1 MDIVGRRN
9 WYFLLSL
16 AIILPG
22 IISMAFFGFRL
33 GIDFAGGDQYNLAFT
48 KPVQASVVQKEMDT
62 FNVEAT
68 VQQAGPNGVLITTKP
83 LSSAQE
89 TSIRP
94 DLSQQSPLGPARSS
108 YAQVGPT
115 IARELVVGAGGLIA
129 IASILIVIYLSFRF
143 NYKFAVCAI
152 LALLHDVFVLTG
164 IYSILGKVFNLP
176 LGEINTLFVTAVLTV
191 IGFSVHDTIVIFDRI
206 RENLRQASRLTFE
219 QNVNLSIIQS
229 VARSV
234 NTSMT
239 VVFVLVALFLIS
251 PQNIKGFTL
260 ALLIGIV
267 SGTYSSIFN
276 ASPLL
281 VVWRRLAPREG
292 VLYSGPSEYELCKAG
307 PSALFLLV
315 ATPSTTSQLDRI
327 RELIMPTVSFL
338 GYQLYDLALAGSGS
352 STTLRVRIDRPEGVT
367 LADCERVSKSVSALL
382 DQADPFPTRYELE
395 VSSPGAERPL
405 RNLDEYRR
413 FIGRRANVRYRM
425 GGDSEQVA
433 EGRLTAVSDDM
444 IELQLGEGKHLRT
457 VAIPLVDIVSA
468 RLAIDLSRR

>member
-22 IISMAFFGFRL
+22 IISMALVGFRL

-48 KPVQASVVQKEMDT
+48 RPVQASVVQKEMDT

-89 TSIRP
+89 TTIRA
-94 DLSQQSPLGPARSS
+94 DLAQKFPLDPSRSS

-229 VARSV
+229 LARSL

-281 VVWRRLAPREG
+281 VVWRRLDPR
-292 VLYSGPSEYELCKAG
+292 
-307 PSALFLLV
+307 
-315 ATPSTTSQLDRI
+315 
-327 RELIMPTVSFL
+327 
-338 GYQLYDLALAGSGS
+338 
-352 STTLRVRIDRPEGVT
+352 
-367 LADCERVSKSVSALL
+367 
-382 DQADPFPTRYELE
+382 
-395 VSSPGAERPL
+395 
-405 RNLDEYRR
+405 
-413 FIGRRANVRYRM
+413 
-425 GGDSEQVA
+425 
-433 EGRLTAVSDDM
+433 
-444 IELQLGEGKHLRT
+444 
-457 VAIPLVDIVSA
+457 
-468 RLAIDLSRR
+468 

>member
-9 WYFLLSL
+9 LYFLLSL

-48 KPVQASVVQKEMDT
+48 QPVQASAVQKEMDS

-68 VQQAGPNGVLITTKP
+68 VQQAGSTGVLVTTKP
-83 LSSAQE
+83 LSSALE
-89 TSIRP
+89 TTIRA
-94 DLSQQSPLGPARSS
+94 DLAQKFPVDPSRSS

-115 IARELVVGAGGLIA
+115 IAKELVVGAGGLIA
-129 IASILIVIYLSFRF
+129 IASILIVMYLSFRF
-143 NYKFAVCAI
+143 NYKFAICAI
-152 LALLHDVFVLTG
+152 LALLHDVFILTG

-229 VARSV
+229 LARSV

-260 ALLIGIV
+260 ALLIGII

-281 VVWRRLAPREG
+281 VVWRRLDPR
-292 VLYSGPSEYELCKAG
+292 
-307 PSALFLLV
+307 
-315 ATPSTTSQLDRI
+315 
-327 RELIMPTVSFL
+327 
-338 GYQLYDLALAGSGS
+338 
-352 STTLRVRIDRPEGVT
+352 
-367 LADCERVSKSVSALL
+367 
-382 DQADPFPTRYELE
+382 
-395 VSSPGAERPL
+395 
-405 RNLDEYRR
+405 
-413 FIGRRANVRYRM
+413 
-425 GGDSEQVA
+425 
-433 EGRLTAVSDDM
+433 
-444 IELQLGEGKHLRT
+444 
-457 VAIPLVDIVSA
+457 
-468 RLAIDLSRR
+468 

>member
-22 IISMAFFGFRL
+22 IISMALFGFRL

-48 KPVQASVVQKEMDT
+48 QPVQASVVQKEMDT

-68 VQQAGPNGVLITTKP
+68 VQQAGSNGALITTKP

-89 TSIRP
+89 TTIRA
-94 DLSQQSPLGPARSS
+94 DLAEKFPLDPARSS

-129 IASILIVIYLSFRF
+129 IASILIVLYLSFRF
-143 NYKFAVCAI
+143 NYKFAICAI
-152 LALLHDVFVLTG
+152 LALLHDVFIITG

-229 VARSV
+229 LARSV

-239 VVFVLVALFLIS
+239 VIFVLVALFLIS

-260 ALLIGIV
+260 ALLIGII

-281 VVWRRLAPREG
+281 VVWRRLDPR
-292 VLYSGPSEYELCKAG
+292 
-307 PSALFLLV
+307 
-315 ATPSTTSQLDRI
+315 
-327 RELIMPTVSFL
+327 
-338 GYQLYDLALAGSGS
+338 
-352 STTLRVRIDRPEGVT
+352 
-367 LADCERVSKSVSALL
+367 
-382 DQADPFPTRYELE
+382 
-395 VSSPGAERPL
+395 
-405 RNLDEYRR
+405 
-413 FIGRRANVRYRM
+413 
-425 GGDSEQVA
+425 
-433 EGRLTAVSDDM
+433 
-444 IELQLGEGKHLRT
+444 
-457 VAIPLVDIVSA
+457 
-468 RLAIDLSRR
+468 

>member
-1 MDIVGRRN
+1 MNIVGRRN

-22 IISMAFFGFRL
+22 IISMAFLGFRL

-48 KPVQASVVQKEMDT
+48 QPVSATAVQKEMDT

-68 VQQAGPNGVLITTKP
+68 VQQAGPNGVLVTTKP
-83 LSSAQE
+83 LSSVQE
-89 TSIRP
+89 TTIRA
-94 DLSQQSPLGPARSS
+94 DLGKKFPLDPSRSS

-115 IARELVVGAGGLIA
+115 IARELVVGAGGLIV
-129 IASILIVIYLSFRF
+129 IASILIVIYLSIRF
-143 NYKFAVCAI
+143 NYKFAVAAI

-164 IYSILGKVFNLP
+164 IWSILGKVFNSP
-176 LGEINTLFVTAVLTV
+176 LGEINTLFVTAALTV

-229 VARSV
+229 LARSL

-251 PQNIKGFTL
+251 PTNIKGFTL

-281 VVWRRLAPREG
+281 VVWRRLDPR
-292 VLYSGPSEYELCKAG
+292 
-307 PSALFLLV
+307 
-315 ATPSTTSQLDRI
+315 
-327 RELIMPTVSFL
+327 
-338 GYQLYDLALAGSGS
+338 
-352 STTLRVRIDRPEGVT
+352 
-367 LADCERVSKSVSALL
+367 
-382 DQADPFPTRYELE
+382 
-395 VSSPGAERPL
+395 
-405 RNLDEYRR
+405 
-413 FIGRRANVRYRM
+413 
-425 GGDSEQVA
+425 
-433 EGRLTAVSDDM
+433 
-444 IELQLGEGKHLRT
+444 
-457 VAIPLVDIVSA
+457 
-468 RLAIDLSRR
+468 

>member
-22 IISMAFFGFRL
+22 IISMALFGFRL

-48 KPVQASVVQKEMDT
+48 QPVQASVVQKEMDT

-68 VQQAGPNGVLITTKP
+68 VQQAGSNGVLITTKP

-89 TSIRP
+89 TTIRA
-94 DLSQQSPLGPARSS
+94 DLAEKFPLDPARSS

-129 IASILIVIYLSFRF
+129 IASILIVLYLSFRF
-143 NYKFAVCAI
+143 NYKFAICAI
-152 LALLHDVFVLTG
+152 LALLHDVFILTG
-164 IYSILGKVFNLP
+164 IYSIFGKVFNLP

-229 VARSV
+229 LARSV

-260 ALLIGIV
+260 ALLIGII

-281 VVWRRLAPREG
+281 VVWRRLDPR
-292 VLYSGPSEYELCKAG
+292 
-307 PSALFLLV
+307 
-315 ATPSTTSQLDRI
+315 
-327 RELIMPTVSFL
+327 
-338 GYQLYDLALAGSGS
+338 
-352 STTLRVRIDRPEGVT
+352 
-367 LADCERVSKSVSALL
+367 
-382 DQADPFPTRYELE
+382 
-395 VSSPGAERPL
+395 
-405 RNLDEYRR
+405 
-413 FIGRRANVRYRM
+413 
-425 GGDSEQVA
+425 
-433 EGRLTAVSDDM
+433 
-444 IELQLGEGKHLRT
+444 
-457 VAIPLVDIVSA
+457 
-468 RLAIDLSRR
+468 

>member
-22 IISMAFFGFRL
+22 IISMAVFGFRL

-48 KPVQASVVQKEMDT
+48 QPVQATTVQKEMDT

-89 TSIRP
+89 TTIRA
-94 DLSQQSPLGPARSS
+94 DLAKKFPLDPSRSS

-115 IARELVVGAGGLIA
+115 IARELVVGAGGLIV
-129 IASILIVIYLSFRF
+129 IASILIVIYLSIRF
-143 NYKFAVCAI
+143 NYKFAICAI

-176 LGEINTLFVTAVLTV
+176 LGEINTLFVTAALTV

-229 VARSV
+229 LARSV

-239 VVFVLVALFLIS
+239 VVFVLVALYLIT

-281 VVWRRLAPREG
+281 VVWRRLDPR
-292 VLYSGPSEYELCKAG
+292 
-307 PSALFLLV
+307 
-315 ATPSTTSQLDRI
+315 
-327 RELIMPTVSFL
+327 
-338 GYQLYDLALAGSGS
+338 
-352 STTLRVRIDRPEGVT
+352 
-367 LADCERVSKSVSALL
+367 
-382 DQADPFPTRYELE
+382 
-395 VSSPGAERPL
+395 
-405 RNLDEYRR
+405 
-413 FIGRRANVRYRM
+413 
-425 GGDSEQVA
+425 
-433 EGRLTAVSDDM
+433 
-444 IELQLGEGKHLRT
+444 
-457 VAIPLVDIVSA
+457 
-468 RLAIDLSRR
+468 

>member
-22 IISMAFFGFRL
+22 IVSMAVFGFRL

-48 KPVQASVVQKEMDT
+48 RPVQATTVQKEMDT

-68 VQQAGPNGVLITTKP
+68 VQQAGPSGVLITTKP
-83 LSSAQE
+83 LSPAQE
-89 TSIRP
+89 TTIRA
-94 DLSQQSPLGPARSS
+94 DLAKTFPLDPSRSS

-115 IARELVVGAGGLIA
+115 IARELVVGAGGLIV
-129 IASILIVIYLSFRF
+129 IASILIVIYLSIRF
-143 NYKFAVCAI
+143 NYKFAICAI

-229 VARSV
+229 LARSV

-281 VVWRRLAPREG
+281 VVWRRLDPR
-292 VLYSGPSEYELCKAG
+292 
-307 PSALFLLV
+307 
-315 ATPSTTSQLDRI
+315 
-327 RELIMPTVSFL
+327 
-338 GYQLYDLALAGSGS
+338 
-352 STTLRVRIDRPEGVT
+352 
-367 LADCERVSKSVSALL
+367 
-382 DQADPFPTRYELE
+382 
-395 VSSPGAERPL
+395 
-405 RNLDEYRR
+405 
-413 FIGRRANVRYRM
+413 
-425 GGDSEQVA
+425 
-433 EGRLTAVSDDM
+433 
-444 IELQLGEGKHLRT
+444 
-457 VAIPLVDIVSA
+457 
-468 RLAIDLSRR
+468 

>member
-22 IISMAFFGFRL
+22 IISMAVFGFRL
-33 GIDFAGGDQYNLAFT
+33 GIDFAGGDQYNLAFSQ
-48 KPVQASVVQKEMDT
+48 PVAAAAVQKEMDT

-68 VQQAGPNGVLITTKP
+68 VQQAGSNGVLITTKP

-89 TSIRP
+89 TAIRA
-94 DLSQQSPLGPARSS
+94 DLAQKFPLDPPRSS

-129 IASILIVIYLSFRF
+129 IASILIVIYLSIRF
-143 NYKFAVCAI
+143 NYKFAICAI

-176 LGEINTLFVTAVLTV
+176 LGEINTLFVTAALTV

-260 ALLIGIV
+260 ALLIGII

-281 VVWRRLAPREG
+281 VVWRRLDPR
-292 VLYSGPSEYELCKAG
+292 
-307 PSALFLLV
+307 
-315 ATPSTTSQLDRI
+315 
-327 RELIMPTVSFL
+327 
-338 GYQLYDLALAGSGS
+338 
-352 STTLRVRIDRPEGVT
+352 
-367 LADCERVSKSVSALL
+367 
-382 DQADPFPTRYELE
+382 
-395 VSSPGAERPL
+395 
-405 RNLDEYRR
+405 
-413 FIGRRANVRYRM
+413 
-425 GGDSEQVA
+425 
-433 EGRLTAVSDDM
+433 
-444 IELQLGEGKHLRT
+444 
-457 VAIPLVDIVSA
+457 
-468 RLAIDLSRR
+468 

>member
-1 MDIVGRRN
+1 MNIVGRRN

-22 IISMAFFGFRL
+22 MISMAFFGFRL
-33 GIDFAGGDQYNLAFT
+33 GIDFAGGDQYNLAFRQ
-48 KPVQASVVQKEMDT
+48 PIQATAVQKEMDS

-68 VQQAGPNGVLITTKP
+68 VQQAGPNGVLVTTKP

-89 TSIRP
+89 TTIRA
-94 DLSQQSPLGPARSS
+94 DLAKKFPLDPSRSS

-143 NYKFAVCAI
+143 NYKFAICAI

-176 LGEINTLFVTAVLTV
+176 LGEINTLFVTAILTV

-229 VARSV
+229 LARSL

-281 VVWRRLAPREG
+281 VVWRRLDPR
-292 VLYSGPSEYELCKAG
+292 
-307 PSALFLLV
+307 
-315 ATPSTTSQLDRI
+315 
-327 RELIMPTVSFL
+327 
-338 GYQLYDLALAGSGS
+338 
-352 STTLRVRIDRPEGVT
+352 
-367 LADCERVSKSVSALL
+367 
-382 DQADPFPTRYELE
+382 
-395 VSSPGAERPL
+395 
-405 RNLDEYRR
+405 
-413 FIGRRANVRYRM
+413 
-425 GGDSEQVA
+425 
-433 EGRLTAVSDDM
+433 
-444 IELQLGEGKHLRT
+444 
-457 VAIPLVDIVSA
+457 
-468 RLAIDLSRR
+468 

>member
-9 WYFLLSL
+9 LYFLLSL

-22 IISMAFFGFRL
+22 IISMAIFGFRL

-48 KPVQASVVQKEMDT
+48 QPVQAAVVQKEMDT

-68 VQQAGPNGVLITTKP
+68 VQQAGPNGVLVTTKP

-89 TSIRP
+89 TTIRA
-94 DLSQQSPLGPARSS
+94 DLAQKFPLDPSRSS

-129 IASILIVIYLSFRF
+129 IASILIVIYLSIRF

-164 IYSILGKVFNLP
+164 IYSILGKVLNLP
-176 LGEINTLFVTAVLTV
+176 LGEINTLFVTAALTV

-229 VARSV
+229 LARSV

-281 VVWRRLAPREG
+281 VVWRRLDPR
-292 VLYSGPSEYELCKAG
+292 
-307 PSALFLLV
+307 
-315 ATPSTTSQLDRI
+315 
-327 RELIMPTVSFL
+327 
-338 GYQLYDLALAGSGS
+338 
-352 STTLRVRIDRPEGVT
+352 
-367 LADCERVSKSVSALL
+367 
-382 DQADPFPTRYELE
+382 
-395 VSSPGAERPL
+395 
-405 RNLDEYRR
+405 
-413 FIGRRANVRYRM
+413 
-425 GGDSEQVA
+425 
-433 EGRLTAVSDDM
+433 
-444 IELQLGEGKHLRT
+444 
-457 VAIPLVDIVSA
+457 
-468 RLAIDLSRR
+468 

>member
-48 KPVQASVVQKEMDT
+48 QPVQAAAVQKEMDT

-68 VQQAGPNGVLITTKP
+68 VQQAGTDGVLVTTKP
-83 LSSAQE
+83 LTSAQE
-89 TSIRP
+89 TTIRS
-94 DLSQQSPLGPARSS
+94 DLTQKFPVDASRSS

-115 IARELVVGAGGLIA
+115 IAKELVVGAGGLIA
-129 IASILIVIYLSFRF
+129 IASIMIVIYLSFRF

-176 LGEINTLFVTAVLTV
+176 LGEINTLFVTAALTV

-229 VARSV
+229 LARSL

-239 VVFVLVALFLIS
+239 VIFVLVALFLIS

-281 VVWRRLAPREG
+281 VVWRRLDPR
-292 VLYSGPSEYELCKAG
+292 
-307 PSALFLLV
+307 
-315 ATPSTTSQLDRI
+315 
-327 RELIMPTVSFL
+327 
-338 GYQLYDLALAGSGS
+338 
-352 STTLRVRIDRPEGVT
+352 
-367 LADCERVSKSVSALL
+367 
-382 DQADPFPTRYELE
+382 
-395 VSSPGAERPL
+395 
-405 RNLDEYRR
+405 
-413 FIGRRANVRYRM
+413 
-425 GGDSEQVA
+425 
-433 EGRLTAVSDDM
+433 
-444 IELQLGEGKHLRT
+444 
-457 VAIPLVDIVSA
+457 
-468 RLAIDLSRR
+468 

>member
-22 IISMAFFGFRL
+22 IISMALFGFRL

-48 KPVQASVVQKEMDT
+48 RPVQASVVQKEMDA

-89 TSIRP
+89 TTIRA
-94 DLSQQSPLGPARSS
+94 DLAQKFPLDPSKSS

-115 IARELVVGAGGLIA
+115 IARELVVGSGGLIA

-229 VARSV
+229 LARSL

-281 VVWRRLAPREG
+281 VVWRRLDPR
-292 VLYSGPSEYELCKAG
+292 
-307 PSALFLLV
+307 
-315 ATPSTTSQLDRI
+315 
-327 RELIMPTVSFL
+327 
-338 GYQLYDLALAGSGS
+338 
-352 STTLRVRIDRPEGVT
+352 
-367 LADCERVSKSVSALL
+367 
-382 DQADPFPTRYELE
+382 
-395 VSSPGAERPL
+395 
-405 RNLDEYRR
+405 
-413 FIGRRANVRYRM
+413 
-425 GGDSEQVA
+425 
-433 EGRLTAVSDDM
+433 
-444 IELQLGEGKHLRT
+444 
-457 VAIPLVDIVSA
+457 
-468 RLAIDLSRR
+468 

>member
-48 KPVQASVVQKEMDT
+48 RPVQASVVQKEMDT

-89 TSIRP
+89 TTIRA
-94 DLSQQSPLGPARSS
+94 DLAQKFPLDPAKSS

-115 IARELVVGAGGLIA
+115 IARELVVGSGGLIA

-229 VARSV
+229 LARSL

-281 VVWRRLAPREG
+281 VVWRRLDPR
-292 VLYSGPSEYELCKAG
+292 
-307 PSALFLLV
+307 
-315 ATPSTTSQLDRI
+315 
-327 RELIMPTVSFL
+327 
-338 GYQLYDLALAGSGS
+338 
-352 STTLRVRIDRPEGVT
+352 
-367 LADCERVSKSVSALL
+367 
-382 DQADPFPTRYELE
+382 
-395 VSSPGAERPL
+395 
-405 RNLDEYRR
+405 
-413 FIGRRANVRYRM
+413 
-425 GGDSEQVA
+425 
-433 EGRLTAVSDDM
+433 
-444 IELQLGEGKHLRT
+444 
-457 VAIPLVDIVSA
+457 
-468 RLAIDLSRR
+468 

>member
-22 IISMAFFGFRL
+22 IVSMAVFGFRL

-48 KPVQASVVQKEMDT
+48 RPVQATTVQKEMDT

-68 VQQAGPNGVLITTKP
+68 VQQAGPSGVLITTKP

-89 TSIRP
+89 TTIRA
-94 DLSQQSPLGPARSS
+94 DLAKTFPLDPSRSS

-129 IASILIVIYLSFRF
+129 IASILIVIYLSIRF
-143 NYKFAVCAI
+143 NYKFAICAI

-164 IYSILGKVFNLP
+164 IYSILGKVLNLP

-229 VARSV
+229 LARSV

-239 VVFVLVALFLIS
+239 VIFVLVALFLIS

-281 VVWRRLAPREG
+281 VVWRRLDPR
-292 VLYSGPSEYELCKAG
+292 
-307 PSALFLLV
+307 
-315 ATPSTTSQLDRI
+315 
-327 RELIMPTVSFL
+327 
-338 GYQLYDLALAGSGS
+338 
-352 STTLRVRIDRPEGVT
+352 
-367 LADCERVSKSVSALL
+367 
-382 DQADPFPTRYELE
+382 
-395 VSSPGAERPL
+395 
-405 RNLDEYRR
+405 
-413 FIGRRANVRYRM
+413 
-425 GGDSEQVA
+425 
-433 EGRLTAVSDDM
+433 
-444 IELQLGEGKHLRT
+444 
-457 VAIPLVDIVSA
+457 
-468 RLAIDLSRR
+468 

>member
-1 MDIVGRRN
+1 MNIVGRRN

-22 IISMAFFGFRL
+22 IISMAFLGFRL

-48 KPVQASVVQKEMDT
+48 QPVQASVVQKEMDT

-68 VQQAGPNGVLITTKP
+68 VQQAGPNGVLVTTKP
-83 LSSAQE
+83 LSSVQE
-89 TSIRP
+89 TTIRA
-94 DLSQQSPLGPARSS
+94 DLAKKFPLDPSRSS

-115 IARELVVGAGGLIA
+115 IARELVVGAGGLIV
-129 IASILIVIYLSFRF
+129 IASILIVIYLSIRF
-143 NYKFAVCAI
+143 NYKFAVAAI

-164 IYSILGKVFNLP
+164 IWSILGKVFNSP
-176 LGEINTLFVTAVLTV
+176 LGEINTLFVTAALTV

-229 VARSV
+229 LARSL

-251 PQNIKGFTL
+251 PTNIKGFTL

-281 VVWRRLAPREG
+281 VVWRRLDPR
-292 VLYSGPSEYELCKAG
+292 
-307 PSALFLLV
+307 
-315 ATPSTTSQLDRI
+315 
-327 RELIMPTVSFL
+327 
-338 GYQLYDLALAGSGS
+338 
-352 STTLRVRIDRPEGVT
+352 
-367 LADCERVSKSVSALL
+367 
-382 DQADPFPTRYELE
+382 
-395 VSSPGAERPL
+395 
-405 RNLDEYRR
+405 
-413 FIGRRANVRYRM
+413 
-425 GGDSEQVA
+425 
-433 EGRLTAVSDDM
+433 
-444 IELQLGEGKHLRT
+444 
-457 VAIPLVDIVSA
+457 
-468 RLAIDLSRR
+468 

>member
-48 KPVQASVVQKEMDT
+48 KPVQATTVQKEMDT

-68 VQQAGPNGVLITTKP
+68 VQQAGPSGVLITTKP
-83 LSSAQE
+83 LASAQE
-89 TSIRP
+89 TAIRA
-94 DLSQQSPLGPARSS
+94 DLAKKFPLDPSRSS

-129 IASILIVIYLSFRF
+129 IASILIVIYLSIRF
-143 NYKFAVCAI
+143 NYKFAICAI

-229 VARSV
+229 LARSV

-281 VVWRRLAPREG
+281 VVWRRLDPR
-292 VLYSGPSEYELCKAG
+292 
-307 PSALFLLV
+307 
-315 ATPSTTSQLDRI
+315 
-327 RELIMPTVSFL
+327 
-338 GYQLYDLALAGSGS
+338 
-352 STTLRVRIDRPEGVT
+352 
-367 LADCERVSKSVSALL
+367 
-382 DQADPFPTRYELE
+382 
-395 VSSPGAERPL
+395 
-405 RNLDEYRR
+405 
-413 FIGRRANVRYRM
+413 
-425 GGDSEQVA
+425 
-433 EGRLTAVSDDM
+433 
-444 IELQLGEGKHLRT
+444 
-457 VAIPLVDIVSA
+457 
-468 RLAIDLSRR
+468 

>member
-1 MDIVGRRN
+1 MNIVGRRN

-48 KPVQASVVQKEMDT
+48 QPVQATAVQKEMDT
-62 FNVEAT
+62 FNVEAV
-68 VQQAGPNGVLITTKP
+68 VQQAGPNGVLVTTKP

-89 TSIRP
+89 TTIRA
-94 DLSQQSPLGPARSS
+94 DLAKKFPLDPSRSS

-115 IARELVVGAGGLIA
+115 IARELVVGAGGLIL
-129 IASILIVIYLSFRF
+129 IASILIVIYLSIRF
-143 NYKFAVCAI
+143 NYKFAIAAI

-164 IYSILGKVFNLP
+164 IFSILGKVFNVP
-176 LGEINTLFVTAVLTV
+176 LGEINTLFVTAALTV

-229 VARSV
+229 LARSL

-239 VVFVLVALFLIS
+239 VIFVLVALFLIS
-251 PQNIKGFTL
+251 PTNIKGFTL

-281 VVWRRLAPREG
+281 VVWRRLDPR
-292 VLYSGPSEYELCKAG
+292 
-307 PSALFLLV
+307 
-315 ATPSTTSQLDRI
+315 
-327 RELIMPTVSFL
+327 
-338 GYQLYDLALAGSGS
+338 
-352 STTLRVRIDRPEGVT
+352 
-367 LADCERVSKSVSALL
+367 
-382 DQADPFPTRYELE
+382 
-395 VSSPGAERPL
+395 
-405 RNLDEYRR
+405 
-413 FIGRRANVRYRM
+413 
-425 GGDSEQVA
+425 
-433 EGRLTAVSDDM
+433 
-444 IELQLGEGKHLRT
+444 
-457 VAIPLVDIVSA
+457 
-468 RLAIDLSRR
+468 

>member
-1 MDIVGRRN
+1 MNIVGRRN

-22 IISMAFFGFRL
+22 MISMAVFGFRL

-48 KPVQASVVQKEMDT
+48 RPVQATAVQKEMDT

-68 VQQAGPNGVLITTKP
+68 VQQAGSNGVLVTTKP
-83 LSSAQE
+83 LASARE
-89 TSIRP
+89 TAIRA
-94 DLSQQSPLGPARSS
+94 DLAAKFPLDPSRSS

-129 IASILIVIYLSFRF
+129 IASILIVMYLSFRF

-152 LALLHDVFVLTG
+152 LALLHDVFLLTG
-164 IYSILGKVFNLP
+164 VYSILGKVFNLP

-229 VARSV
+229 LARSL

-251 PQNIKGFTL
+251 PTNIKGFTL

-281 VVWRRLAPREG
+281 VVWRRLDPR
-292 VLYSGPSEYELCKAG
+292 
-307 PSALFLLV
+307 
-315 ATPSTTSQLDRI
+315 
-327 RELIMPTVSFL
+327 
-338 GYQLYDLALAGSGS
+338 
-352 STTLRVRIDRPEGVT
+352 
-367 LADCERVSKSVSALL
+367 
-382 DQADPFPTRYELE
+382 
-395 VSSPGAERPL
+395 
-405 RNLDEYRR
+405 
-413 FIGRRANVRYRM
+413 
-425 GGDSEQVA
+425 
-433 EGRLTAVSDDM
+433 
-444 IELQLGEGKHLRT
+444 
-457 VAIPLVDIVSA
+457 
-468 RLAIDLSRR
+468 

>member
-22 IISMAFFGFRL
+22 ILSMAFFGFRL

-48 KPVQASVVQKEMDT
+48 QPVQASVVQKEMDT

-68 VQQAGPNGVLITTKP
+68 VQQAGSNGVLITTKP

-89 TSIRP
+89 TTIRA
-94 DLSQQSPLGPARSS
+94 DLGQKFPLDATRSS

-115 IARELVVGAGGLIA
+115 IARELVVGAGGLIV
-129 IASILIVIYLSFRF
+129 IASILIVLYLSFRF
-143 NYKFAVCAI
+143 NYKFAIAAI
-152 LALLHDVFVLTG
+152 LALLHDVFILTG

-229 VARSV
+229 LARSV

-260 ALLIGIV
+260 ALLIGII

-281 VVWRRLAPREG
+281 VVWRRL
-292 VLYSGPSEYELCKAG
+292 
-307 PSALFLLV
+307 
-315 ATPSTTSQLDRI
+315 
-327 RELIMPTVSFL
+327 
-338 GYQLYDLALAGSGS
+338 
-352 STTLRVRIDRPEGVT
+352 
-367 LADCERVSKSVSALL
+367 
-382 DQADPFPTRYELE
+382 DP
-395 VSSPGAERPL
+395 
-405 RNLDEYRR
+405 
-413 FIGRRANVRYRM
+413 
-425 GGDSEQVA
+425 
-433 EGRLTAVSDDM
+433 
-444 IELQLGEGKHLRT
+444 K
-457 VAIPLVDIVSA
+457 
-468 RLAIDLSRR
+468 

>member
-33 GIDFAGGDQYNLAFT
+33 GIDFAGGDQYNLAFSQ
-48 KPVQASVVQKEMDT
+48 PVQATVVQKEMDT

-89 TSIRP
+89 TTIRA
-94 DLSQQSPLGPARSS
+94 DLAEKFPLDPSRSS

-129 IASILIVIYLSFRF
+129 IASILIVIYLSIRF
-143 NYKFAVCAI
+143 NYKFAICAI
-152 LALLHDVFVLTG
+152 LALLHDVFILTG

-229 VARSV
+229 IARSV

-260 ALLIGIV
+260 ALLIGII

-281 VVWRRLAPREG
+281 VVWRRLDPR
-292 VLYSGPSEYELCKAG
+292 
-307 PSALFLLV
+307 
-315 ATPSTTSQLDRI
+315 
-327 RELIMPTVSFL
+327 
-338 GYQLYDLALAGSGS
+338 
-352 STTLRVRIDRPEGVT
+352 
-367 LADCERVSKSVSALL
+367 
-382 DQADPFPTRYELE
+382 
-395 VSSPGAERPL
+395 
-405 RNLDEYRR
+405 
-413 FIGRRANVRYRM
+413 
-425 GGDSEQVA
+425 
-433 EGRLTAVSDDM
+433 
-444 IELQLGEGKHLRT
+444 
-457 VAIPLVDIVSA
+457 
-468 RLAIDLSRR
+468 

>member
-22 IISMAFFGFRL
+22 IVSMAVFGFRL

-48 KPVQASVVQKEMDT
+48 RPVQATTVQKEMDT

-68 VQQAGPNGVLITTKP
+68 VQQAGPSGVLVTTKP

-89 TSIRP
+89 TTIRA
-94 DLSQQSPLGPARSS
+94 DLAKTFPLDPSRSS

-129 IASILIVIYLSFRF
+129 IASILIVIYLSIRF
-143 NYKFAVCAI
+143 NYKFAICAI

-164 IYSILGKVFNLP
+164 IYSILGKVLNLP

-229 VARSV
+229 LARSV

-281 VVWRRLAPREG
+281 VVWRRLDPR
-292 VLYSGPSEYELCKAG
+292 
-307 PSALFLLV
+307 
-315 ATPSTTSQLDRI
+315 
-327 RELIMPTVSFL
+327 
-338 GYQLYDLALAGSGS
+338 
-352 STTLRVRIDRPEGVT
+352 
-367 LADCERVSKSVSALL
+367 
-382 DQADPFPTRYELE
+382 
-395 VSSPGAERPL
+395 
-405 RNLDEYRR
+405 
-413 FIGRRANVRYRM
+413 
-425 GGDSEQVA
+425 
-433 EGRLTAVSDDM
+433 
-444 IELQLGEGKHLRT
+444 
-457 VAIPLVDIVSA
+457 
-468 RLAIDLSRR
+468 

>member
-22 IISMAFFGFRL
+22 IISMALFGFRL

-48 KPVQASVVQKEMDT
+48 RPVQASVVQKEMDT

-89 TSIRP
+89 TSIRA
-94 DLSQQSPLGPARSS
+94 DLAQKFPLDPARSS

-229 VARSV
+229 LARSL

-281 VVWRRLAPREG
+281 VVWRRLDPR
-292 VLYSGPSEYELCKAG
+292 
-307 PSALFLLV
+307 
-315 ATPSTTSQLDRI
+315 
-327 RELIMPTVSFL
+327 
-338 GYQLYDLALAGSGS
+338 
-352 STTLRVRIDRPEGVT
+352 
-367 LADCERVSKSVSALL
+367 
-382 DQADPFPTRYELE
+382 
-395 VSSPGAERPL
+395 
-405 RNLDEYRR
+405 
-413 FIGRRANVRYRM
+413 
-425 GGDSEQVA
+425 
-433 EGRLTAVSDDM
+433 
-444 IELQLGEGKHLRT
+444 
-457 VAIPLVDIVSA
+457 
-468 RLAIDLSRR
+468 

>member
-48 KPVQASVVQKEMDT
+48 QPVQASVVQKEMDT

-68 VQQAGPNGVLITTKP
+68 VQQAGSNGVLITTKP

-89 TSIRP
+89 TTIRA
-94 DLSQQSPLGPARSS
+94 DLAQKFPLDPARSS

-115 IARELVVGAGGLIA
+115 IARELVVGAGGLIV
-129 IASILIVIYLSFRF
+129 IASILIVLYLSFRF
-143 NYKFAVCAI
+143 NYKFAIAAI
-152 LALLHDVFVLTG
+152 LALLHDVFILTG

-229 VARSV
+229 LARSV

-281 VVWRRLAPREG
+281 VVWRRLDPR
-292 VLYSGPSEYELCKAG
+292 
-307 PSALFLLV
+307 
-315 ATPSTTSQLDRI
+315 
-327 RELIMPTVSFL
+327 
-338 GYQLYDLALAGSGS
+338 
-352 STTLRVRIDRPEGVT
+352 
-367 LADCERVSKSVSALL
+367 
-382 DQADPFPTRYELE
+382 
-395 VSSPGAERPL
+395 
-405 RNLDEYRR
+405 
-413 FIGRRANVRYRM
+413 
-425 GGDSEQVA
+425 
-433 EGRLTAVSDDM
+433 
-444 IELQLGEGKHLRT
+444 
-457 VAIPLVDIVSA
+457 
-468 RLAIDLSRR
+468 

>member
-1 MDIVGRRN
+1 MNIVGRRN

-22 IISMAFFGFRL
+22 IISMAFLGFRL
-33 GIDFAGGDQYNLAFT
+33 GIDFAGGDQYNLAFSQ
-48 KPVQASVVQKEMDT
+48 PVQATVVQKEMDT

-89 TSIRP
+89 TTIRA
-94 DLSQQSPLGPARSS
+94 DLAEKFPLDPSRSS

-129 IASILIVIYLSFRF
+129 IASILIVIYLSIRF
-143 NYKFAVCAI
+143 NYKFAIAAV

-164 IYSILGKVFNLP
+164 IWSILGKVFNSP
-176 LGEINTLFVTAVLTV
+176 LGEINTLFVTAALTV

-229 VARSV
+229 LARSV

-281 VVWRRLAPREG
+281 VVWRRLDPR
-292 VLYSGPSEYELCKAG
+292 
-307 PSALFLLV
+307 
-315 ATPSTTSQLDRI
+315 
-327 RELIMPTVSFL
+327 
-338 GYQLYDLALAGSGS
+338 
-352 STTLRVRIDRPEGVT
+352 
-367 LADCERVSKSVSALL
+367 
-382 DQADPFPTRYELE
+382 
-395 VSSPGAERPL
+395 
-405 RNLDEYRR
+405 
-413 FIGRRANVRYRM
+413 
-425 GGDSEQVA
+425 
-433 EGRLTAVSDDM
+433 
-444 IELQLGEGKHLRT
+444 
-457 VAIPLVDIVSA
+457 
-468 RLAIDLSRR
+468 

>member
-1 MDIVGRRN
+1 MNIVGRRN

-22 IISMAFFGFRL
+22 MISMAFFGFRL

-48 KPVQASVVQKEMDT
+48 QPIQATAVQKEMDS

-68 VQQAGPNGVLITTKP
+68 VQQAGPNGVLVTTKP

-89 TSIRP
+89 TTIRA
-94 DLSQQSPLGPARSS
+94 DLAKKFPLDPSRSS

-115 IARELVVGAGGLIA
+115 IAKELVVGAGGLIA
-129 IASILIVIYLSFRF
+129 IASILIVMYLSFRF
-143 NYKFAVCAI
+143 NYKFAICAI

-176 LGEINTLFVTAVLTV
+176 LGEINTLFVTAILTV

-229 VARSV
+229 LARSL

-281 VVWRRLAPREG
+281 VVWRRLDPR
-292 VLYSGPSEYELCKAG
+292 
-307 PSALFLLV
+307 
-315 ATPSTTSQLDRI
+315 
-327 RELIMPTVSFL
+327 
-338 GYQLYDLALAGSGS
+338 
-352 STTLRVRIDRPEGVT
+352 
-367 LADCERVSKSVSALL
+367 
-382 DQADPFPTRYELE
+382 
-395 VSSPGAERPL
+395 
-405 RNLDEYRR
+405 
-413 FIGRRANVRYRM
+413 
-425 GGDSEQVA
+425 
-433 EGRLTAVSDDM
+433 
-444 IELQLGEGKHLRT
+444 
-457 VAIPLVDIVSA
+457 
-468 RLAIDLSRR
+468 

>member
-22 IISMAFFGFRL
+22 IISMALFGFRL

-48 KPVQASVVQKEMDT
+48 RPVQASVVQKEMDT

-89 TSIRP
+89 TTIRA
-94 DLSQQSPLGPARSS
+94 DLAQKFPLDPSRSS

-229 VARSV
+229 LARSL

-281 VVWRRLAPREG
+281 VVWRRLDPR
-292 VLYSGPSEYELCKAG
+292 
-307 PSALFLLV
+307 
-315 ATPSTTSQLDRI
+315 
-327 RELIMPTVSFL
+327 
-338 GYQLYDLALAGSGS
+338 
-352 STTLRVRIDRPEGVT
+352 
-367 LADCERVSKSVSALL
+367 
-382 DQADPFPTRYELE
+382 
-395 VSSPGAERPL
+395 
-405 RNLDEYRR
+405 
-413 FIGRRANVRYRM
+413 
-425 GGDSEQVA
+425 
-433 EGRLTAVSDDM
+433 
-444 IELQLGEGKHLRT
+444 
-457 VAIPLVDIVSA
+457 
-468 RLAIDLSRR
+468 

>member
-1 MDIVGRRN
+1 
-9 WYFLLSL
+9 
-16 AIILPG
+16 
-22 IISMAFFGFRL
+22 MAVFGFRL

-48 KPVQASVVQKEMDT
+48 RPVQATTVQKEMDT

-68 VQQAGPNGVLITTKP
+68 VQQAGPSGVLITTKP

-89 TSIRP
+89 TTIRA
-94 DLSQQSPLGPARSS
+94 DLAKTFPLDPSRSS

-129 IASILIVIYLSFRF
+129 IASILIVIYLSIRF
-143 NYKFAVCAI
+143 NYKFAICAI

-164 IYSILGKVFNLP
+164 IYSILGKVLNLP

-229 VARSV
+229 LARSV

-281 VVWRRLAPREG
+281 VVWRRLDPR
-292 VLYSGPSEYELCKAG
+292 
-307 PSALFLLV
+307 
-315 ATPSTTSQLDRI
+315 
-327 RELIMPTVSFL
+327 
-338 GYQLYDLALAGSGS
+338 
-352 STTLRVRIDRPEGVT
+352 
-367 LADCERVSKSVSALL
+367 
-382 DQADPFPTRYELE
+382 
-395 VSSPGAERPL
+395 
-405 RNLDEYRR
+405 
-413 FIGRRANVRYRM
+413 
-425 GGDSEQVA
+425 
-433 EGRLTAVSDDM
+433 
-444 IELQLGEGKHLRT
+444 
-457 VAIPLVDIVSA
+457 
-468 RLAIDLSRR
+468 

>member
-48 KPVQASVVQKEMDT
+48 QPVQAAAVQKEMDT

-89 TSIRP
+89 TTIRA
-94 DLSQQSPLGPARSS
+94 DLAQKFPLDPARSS

-129 IASILIVIYLSFRF
+129 IASILIVIYLSIRF

-164 IYSILGKVFNLP
+164 IYSILGKVLNLP
-176 LGEINTLFVTAVLTV
+176 LGEINTLFVTAALTV

-229 VARSV
+229 LARSV

-281 VVWRRLAPREG
+281 VVWRRLDPR
-292 VLYSGPSEYELCKAG
+292 
-307 PSALFLLV
+307 
-315 ATPSTTSQLDRI
+315 
-327 RELIMPTVSFL
+327 
-338 GYQLYDLALAGSGS
+338 
-352 STTLRVRIDRPEGVT
+352 
-367 LADCERVSKSVSALL
+367 
-382 DQADPFPTRYELE
+382 
-395 VSSPGAERPL
+395 
-405 RNLDEYRR
+405 
-413 FIGRRANVRYRM
+413 
-425 GGDSEQVA
+425 
-433 EGRLTAVSDDM
+433 
-444 IELQLGEGKHLRT
+444 
-457 VAIPLVDIVSA
+457 
-468 RLAIDLSRR
+468 